1 MESITDEIAAV
12 FRIGI
17 HELLIE
23 TINPCQECFFCGR
36 HRVQNAIFVSGHRR
50 LASYAVRS
58 RTEHIR
64 HAEPGAGEWEPIL
77 ANRACSATC
86 LCAGKSVRATHT
98 MLYNSAPLYESE
110 KAF

>member
-36 HRVQNAIFVSGHRR
+36 HRVQNAIFVSGHLR

-58 RTEHIR
+58 RTLHIR
-64 HAEPGAGEWEPIL
+64 QAEPGAGEWEPIL
-77 ANRACSATC
+77 AGEQGVLSYLTLRRQE
-86 LCAGKSVRATHT
+86 GPRHTHNA
-98 MLYNSAPLYESE
+98 L
-110 KAF
+110 